1 MINLYARSGYLGG
14 NGKDAFIIDLD
25 RLYLN
30 CYFCDSCFGYF
41 AVYNVQEMGI

>member
-1 MINLYARSGYLGG
+1 MINLYAGSGYLGG
-14 NGKDAFIIDLD
+14 NVNDAFIIDLD
-25 RLYLN
+25 RLYLS